1 MVKVLK
7 RLFIGPI
14 IASLIFINMLFWMI
28 PITFLALLKL
38 FPHKSNIID
47 SILDS
52 VYQLTVGINGNI
64 LKNILGIHFIIQGDL
79 RLTYSNNY
87 IVLSNHLS
95 WSDAFIA
102 QIVLNRRIPPLKFLS
117 KRQVIFIPFVGI
129 ISWAFNFPLLGRSEK
144 NKDQNR
150 IIKNLT
156 KIKSDALSFL
166 IFPEGTRFTKEKNIY
181 QKSPFKYLLK
191 PKIGGFSTLI
201 NAKIEYEN
209 VVDLTL
215 LYPDQKINFWDF
227 LSGNIS
233 HVYIYVRKLP
243 LSEKTGGYQVKEW
256 IFQKWKEKDN
266 LLKSF
271 RD

>member
-1 MVKVLK
+1 M
-7 RLFIGPI
+7 F
-14 IASLIFINMLFWMI
+14 FWMI
-28 PITFLALLKL
+28 PITILAFLKL
-38 FPHKSNIID
+38 LPQKSHIID
-47 SILDS
+47 RILDS
-52 VYQLTVGINGNI
+52 IYQITVAINANI
-64 LKNILGIHFIIQGDL
+64 LKRILGIHFIIQGDL

-102 QIVLNRRIPPLKFLS
+102 QIVLNNRIPPLKFLS

-166 IFPEGTRFTKEKNIY
+166 IFPEGTRFTKEKNVY

-191 PKIGGFSTLI
+191 PKIGGFTTLI

-243 LSEKTGGYQVKEW
+243 ISENTGGHQVKEW